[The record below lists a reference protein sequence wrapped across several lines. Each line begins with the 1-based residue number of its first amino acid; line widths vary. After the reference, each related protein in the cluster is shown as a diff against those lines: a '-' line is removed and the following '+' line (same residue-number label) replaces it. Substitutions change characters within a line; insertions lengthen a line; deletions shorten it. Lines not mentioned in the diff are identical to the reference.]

1 MTNSPDR
8 EVAEE
13 PLHILLVRLRNEFSV
28 KEEATLVLRTI
39 EQSSHGFGG
48 TQKKTEAVEEEATYS
63 TTMCLIAHGVSADTM
78 FDVGEASPTKL
89 KRCDGQQI
97 PGRTP

>member
-1 MTNSPDR
+1 MTTSPDR

-48 TQKKTEAVEEEATYS
+48 TQKKTEAV
-63 TTMCLIAHGVSADTM
+63 
-78 FDVGEASPTKL
+78 
-89 KRCDGQQI
+89 
-97 PGRTP
+97 GRRGYIQYYNVLDRTRSFGRYHVRRG